1 MVLAKRNP
9 SDSKEK
15 PLFVG
20 AVEPCVGG
28 VGRVV
33 IPKQDTYFSI
43 ADRSLSRLRGSP
55 LPDAGCRGPVTRVGG
70 IVLTDAGV

>member
-20 AVEPCVGG
+20 AVEHYAGDRG
-28 VGRVV
+28 DVV
-33 IPKQDTYFSI
+33 IPKQDTFLSI

-55 LPDAGCRGPVTRVGG
+55 LTGAGCLGLGLALGG
-70 IVLTDAGV
+70 FVLPGAAV